1 MEADQSRRR
10 VIAFMNQK
18 GGVGKTT
25 TAVNL
30 GAALAELGAEVML
43 IDLDPQA
50 HMTLHVG
57 IDPDSL
63 DASMYDLLTDPQL
76 SPLEISCKVDDRL
89 SLLPAEVNVAG
100 VEVELASI
108 PDRQSILKRKVESIV
123 GNFDYVLIDCPPS
136 LGMLTINALVLADE
150 VIVPIQPHFL
160 ALQGFSKLT
169 ETLGMVKQQLNPD
182 LRLAGVVLC
191 MFDAQTRLAGEVL
204 DDVKAF
210 FEQARGTDE
219 PWSDA
224 VVFAPPIRRNIK
236 LAECPGFRQTIFQYE
251 PWCAGARDYRRL
263 AEAFMQNDNSGRAD
277 QPSGDQPDG

>member
-1 MEADQSRRR
+1 MEADQPARR

-63 DASMYDLLTDPQL
+63 EASMYDLLTDPQL
-76 SPLEISCKVDDRL
+76 SALEISCKVDERL

-108 PDRQSILKRKVESIV
+108 PDRQSILKRKVASIV
-123 GNFDYVLIDCPPS
+123 DNFDYVLIDCPPS
-136 LGMLTINALVLADE
+136 LGMLTVNALVLADE

-169 ETLGMVKQQLNPD
+169 ETLRMVRQQLNPD

-204 DDVKAF
+204 DDVKTF
-210 FEQARGTDE
+210 FQQARDTDE
-219 PWSDA
+219 PWSEA
-224 VVFAPPIRRNIK
+224 VVFDPPIRRNIK

-263 AEAFMQNDNSGRAD
+263 AEAFMQSRN
-277 QPSGDQPDG
+277 GDAPTRQASD